1 MGAVYKA
8 KDRELDRSVALKV
21 IRPELVGNP
30 DVLRRFKQELILA
43 RQISHKNVI
52 RIFDLGQA
60 EGLKFITMEYIEG
73 QDLKTLIEGHGKFT
87 PEEAIPIIQQICRAL
102 DAAHAESV
110 VHRDLKPQNVMVDRQ
125 GKISVMDFGLAR
137 SVEMQ
142 GMTQTGMMLGTP
154 QYMSPEQAKGQKADA
169 RSDLFSLGII
179 FYELLTG
186 KVPFQADTTLATL
199 LKRLQEP
206 AVPPVE
212 LDSTIPQAVSD
223 VVVKCLEVD
232 PQHRYQSAEGI
243 LQDLEA
249 RSGTAVGRVVAQE
262 PRPRRAV
269 LPWKWIS
276 AALILALMVS
286 AGLLLREKIA
296 PPSTPRQK
304 AVTVLIADFDNATSD
319 SVFDGTLEPVFA
331 IAMEGASFISSFDR
345 GKARRLA
352 GQVQTGATR
361 LDEAVARMVAVRE
374 GVNVVLTGSIGRQ
387 GEQYLVSVRALDPV
401 TGKAIATREMKAA
414 NKDGVLG
421 AVAKL
426 ATPIRQALGDVTP
439 ESAQFA
445 AAETFTSASLEAM
458 HEYAMA
464 QELQLAGKYGNA
476 AHAYSRSIELDP
488 NLGRAYAGLAAVHYN
503 LGQLEKTEEYYQMA
517 MAHID
522 RMTEREKYR
531 TRGGYYVMVRNY
543 EKAVEEFS
551 ALVKQFPAD
560 TAGHANL
567 ALAYSYR
574 RDLPRAIEEGRRA
587 IEIYPR
593 NVAQRNNLAGYLLY
607 AGEFEAAGREARG
620 VLELNP
626 DYAKGYVVLAL
637 SQLAQGQVAQAAETY
652 QRLEKVS
659 GRGPSFAAAGLA
671 DLALYEGRLADASAL
686 LEKGVAADQEK
697 KDASSAAEKLAMLAD
712 AQLLSGNKAAALRTI
727 ERAVAASKQPKVELA
742 AAQIYVQVGQEAK
755 ARAIAALFGARLERE
770 MQAYGKLVEGLVE
783 LKRNN
788 MPAAIKS
795 LQEGHQLLDTWIARF
810 WLARAYLE
818 AQAYTE
824 AHSEFETCLKRRGE
838 AAALLF
844 DEVPTYRFLPPV
856 YYYFG
861 RAQDGLKTGGGA
873 ESYRA
878 FLAIKEK
885 GDGDPLVADARRR
898 LALR

>member
-8 KDRELDRSVALKV
+8 KDRELDRLVALKV

-102 DAAHAESV
+102 DAAHAEGV

-179 FYELLTG
+179 FYEMLTG

-232 PQHRYQSAEGI
+232 PQHRFQSAEGI

-249 RSGTAVGRVVAQE
+249 RPGTTVGRVLAQE

-276 AALILALMVS
+276 AGLILALMVS

-296 PPSTPRQK
+296 PPAAPRQK

-331 IAMEGASFISSFDR
+331 IAMEGASFISSFNR
-345 GKARRLA
+345 GQARRLA

-374 GVNVVLTGSIGRQ
+374 GINVVLTGSIGRQ

-476 AHAYSRSIELDP
+476 ARAYSRSIELDP

-517 MAHID
+517 MARID

-551 ALVKQFPAD
+551 ALVKQYPAD

-574 RDLPRAIEEGRRA
+574 RELPRAIEEGRRA

-620 VLELNP
+620 VLGLNP

-659 GRGPSFAAAGLA
+659 GRGPSFAATGLA
-671 DLALYEGRLADASAL
+671 DLALYEGRLTDASAL

-742 AAQIYVQVGQEAK
+742 AAQIYVQAGQKAK
-755 ARAIAALFGARLERE
+755 ARAIATLFGARLERE

-783 LKRNN
+783 LRRNN

-818 AQAYTE
+818 AQAFTE

-838 AAALLF
+838 AAALF
-844 DEVPTYRFLPPV
+844 MDEVPTYRLFPPV
-856 YYYFG
+856 YYYLG
-861 RAQDGLKTGGGA
+861 RAQDGLKSDGGV
-873 ESYRA
+873 ESYRT
-878 FLAIKEK
+878 FLAIKQK
-885 GDGDPLVADARRR
+885 GGGDPLVEDARPR
-898 LALR
+898 LGGR